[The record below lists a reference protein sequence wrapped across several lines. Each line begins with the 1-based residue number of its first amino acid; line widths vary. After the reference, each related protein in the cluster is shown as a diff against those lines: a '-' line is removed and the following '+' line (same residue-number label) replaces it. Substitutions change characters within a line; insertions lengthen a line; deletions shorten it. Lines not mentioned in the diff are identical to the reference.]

1 MERMRS
7 REKAAIVFV
16 LVGSATA
23 PLVWEDVLC
32 FVYGGAAKAAT
43 GKLWAPR
50 QRCLGCEAASQL
62 LCASLSG
69 YNAAVNTTT
78 SLPFQHHTRR

>member
-1 MERMRS
+1 MRL

-50 QRCLGCEAASQL
+50 QRSLGCEAASQFL
-62 LCASLSG
+62 RASLSA
-69 YNAAVNTTT
+69 YNAAMNTSTL
-78 SLPFQHHTRR
+78 LPFQHHPLR